1 MDVELDEAGKAQAA
15 RSAALLAA
23 LAPAAIVSSD
33 LARAEVTARM
43 LGRLVSLDV
52 ALDPRL
58 RETHGGA
65 WQGLTNAEI
74 RQQYAGDFEAWVH
87 GADIPAEGAEG
98 RVTVARRTVAA
109 VTDALRDV
117 QPRETLVAVTH
128 GGAARSL
135 IGSML
140 ALPQPSWTV
149 LGPLSNCCW
158 SVLEERDDGWRLLE
172 HNAGS
177 LPEPVLGD
185 ER

>member
-1 MDVELDEAGKAQAA
+1 MDVELDEAGIAQAA

-43 LGRLVSLDV
+43 LGRLVSLEV

-87 GADIPAEGAEG
+87 
-98 RVTVARRTVAA
+98 
-109 VTDALRDV
+109 
-117 QPRETLVAVTH
+117 
-128 GGAARSL
+128 
-135 IGSML
+135 
-140 ALPQPSWTV
+140 
-149 LGPLSNCCW
+149 
-158 SVLEERDDGWRLLE
+158 
-172 HNAGS
+172 
-177 LPEPVLGD
+177 
-185 ER
+185 